1 MLTLLNIE
9 KQKEYKM
16 TSLSKMASILKRKIG
31 HNIQPQKE
39 ITDPKPNSVVIIDV
53 IDKRLITRVM
63 SYFQNAIEHANH
75 APLDEVPRIDG
86 LENNDSSVNYD
97 LLWDKKYPMVPD
109 KSVLNESKRN
119 FTEWLTVRKRK
130 NSDWGYFRCNYALPS
145 TVKEGYFSLVRLSIS
160 ETDRNSGIYTVNI
173 TVEGLKENWETTTQ
187 GKTVVYGNKYILEK
201 SQLGNL
207 LNDIDYIA
215 GQIETTA
222 LTLKSRKE
230 KAACHLST
238 VLFTLLTSTKRK
250 Y

>member
-1 MLTLLNIE
+1 
-9 KQKEYKM
+9 M
-16 TSLSKMASILKRKIG
+16 TSLSKMASILKRKTD

-86 LENNDSSVNYD
+86 LENNASSVNYD
-97 LLWDKKYPMVPD
+97 LLWDKNYPMIPNKTTPD
-109 KSVLNESKRN
+109 EPERK
-119 FTEWLTVRKRK
+119 FTEWLTVRKPT
-130 NSDWGYFRCNYALPS
+130 NNNWGYFTCTYALPS
-145 TVKEGYFSLVRLSIS
+145 TVKEGYFSLVRLNIS
-160 ETDRNSGIYTVNI
+160 ETDRNSRIYTVNI

-187 GKTVVYGNKYILEK
+187 GKTVVYGNNYILEK

-207 LNDIDYIA
+207 LNDIEYIA

-230 KAACHLST
+230 KAACHL
-238 VLFTLLTSTKRK
+238 LTGLEYK
-250 Y
+250 

>member
-1 MLTLLNIE
+1 
-9 KQKEYKM
+9 M
-16 TSLSKMASILKRKIG
+16 TSLSELATIFKRKIN
-31 HNIQPQKE
+31 HPVEPQKE
-39 ITDPKPNSVVIIDV
+39 VVGQKADPVVV
-53 IDKRLITRVM
+53 MNTIDKRLITRVM

-86 LENNDSSVNYD
+86 LEDNESNVNYD
-97 LLWDKKYPMVPD
+97 IIWNKNYPMIPNKTTPD
-109 KSVLNESKRN
+109 EPERK
-119 FTEWLTVRKRK
+119 FTEWLTVRKPT
-130 NSDWGYFRCNYALPS
+130 NNNWGYFTCTYALPS
-145 TVKEGYFSLVRLSIS
+145 TVKEGYFSLVRLNIS

-222 LTLKSRKE
+222 QALMTRKE
-230 KAACHLST
+230 KAACHL
-238 VLFTLLTSTKRK
+238 LTGLEYK
-250 Y
+250 

>member
-1 MLTLLNIE
+1 
-9 KQKEYKM
+9 M

-39 ITDPKPNSVVIIDV
+39 ITDPKPNSDVTIDV

-63 SYFQNAIEHANH
+63 SYFQNAIEQANH

-86 LENNDSSVNYD
+86 LEDNESNMNYD
-97 LLWDKKYPMVPD
+97 IIWNKNYPMIPNKTTPD
-109 KSVLNESKRN
+109 EPERK
-119 FTEWLTVRKRK
+119 FTEWLTVRKPT
-130 NSDWGYFRCNYALPS
+130 NNNWGYFTCTYALPS
-145 TVKEGYFSLVRLSIS
+145 IVKEGYFSLVRLNIS
-160 ETDRNSGIYTVNI
+160 ETDRNSRIYTVNI
-173 TVEGLKENWETTTQ
+173 TVEGLKENWENTTRAETATYNN
-187 GKTVVYGNKYILEK
+187 GYVLEK

-238 VLFTLLTSTKRK
+238 VLFMLLTSTKRK